1 MKKDLRKWILISLY
15 ENIYYDTENDTYLSK
30 GELKDFYTELVN
42 SDSGLSDMSFSDFLN
57 DALSKNGSLLT
68 LTDRIDSLIDDL
80 GRYSFSI
87 DIWLNT
93 FSEFD
98 KIRKVVDDYFYFE
111 DFLED
116 RLKQAGIIKK

>member
-1 MKKDLRKWILISLY
+1 MKNLDY